1 MQVTRSDVPGGW
13 GQHISLFC
21 ARRLAKADQT
31 LLISE
36 SSDFSALVW
45 SRLVS
50 GVSTSEFTDFVLFGK
65 AISVVNKSL
74 DFV

>member
-21 ARRLAKADQT
+21 AGRLAKADQMFLT
-31 LLISE
+31 SG
-36 SSDFSALVW
+36 SGALTFQLW
-45 SRLVS
+45 FS
-50 GVSTSEFTDFVLFGK
+50 GVSTSEFTDFVLFGR
-65 AISVVNKSL
+65 AVSVVNKSL